1 MDQTELNCAMLYVT
15 IFSESINDGFETI
28 LKRKS
33 FLAFLP
39 IFSRSP
45 KPMGNAILIEFWEIR
60 LWYALILS
68 LSFRS
73 FLPVFCPSFEDR
85 ERPTRIP
92 PH

>member
-1 MDQTELNCAMLYVT
+1 
-15 IFSESINDGFETI
+15 
-28 LKRKS
+28 
-33 FLAFLP
+33 
-39 IFSRSP
+39 
-45 KPMGNAILIEFWEIR
+45 MGNAILIEFWEIR